1 MLKGH
6 RVLLPYAGFAQILFQ
21 ESVYAFLLTVDG
33 TWVNIEFFKRWRLVR
48 IHGATGVF
56 EKKTG
61 ESSAAF
67 DWERRH
73 PTWTFFGSLI
83 ASFFLCL
90 QFLEFIHTPCL
101 HADSLLRIS
110 HFECPLK
117 FLTTLKRGMALLH
130 ALMCRWNTS
139 MSLQRSLSASRIA
152 NCWLRCAVLF
162 DIHTFSMYPSC
173 IDLHTRARAI
183 FFHIDTFCFAIQDM
197 WKPFVHNFWGAHPM
211 LTDKSREHRTT
222 EPRRPIVSTHLWMS
236 EESALSNPLCR
247 VALQAS
253 EYQNES
259 QWSWIGLYSNQV
271 FEGFTRFMNLVM
283 LNQIISVLIHVLFI
297 ECDLLE
303 ECIEIFRDPLSEPP
317 WSETRHVIHPS
328 LRMRAPQKIHR
339 SHFFDVCFG
348 FVCFGFSALY

>member
-1 MLKGH
+1 MLIH
-6 RVLLPYAGFAQILFQ
+6 YCESAISSVLSSFWP
-21 ESVYAFLLTVDG
+21 
-33 TWVNIEFFKRWRLVR
+33 RW
-48 IHGATGVF
+48 
-56 EKKTG
+56 
-61 ESSAAF
+61 
-67 DWERRH
+67 
-73 PTWTFFGSLI
+73 
-83 ASFFLCL
+83 
-90 QFLEFIHTPCL
+90 
-101 HADSLLRIS
+101 
-110 HFECPLK
+110 
-117 FLTTLKRGMALLH
+117 KRGMALLH

-162 DIHTFSMYPSC
+162 DIHTFSMYPLC

-211 LTDKSREHRTT
+211 PTDKSCEHRTT

-259 QWSWIGLYSNQV
+259 QWSWVGLYSNQV

-303 ECIEIFRDPLSEPP
+303 ECIRDFS
-317 WSETRHVIHPS
+317 WSTVWATMVGDSARYS
-328 LRMRAPQKIHR
+328 SQPQDESAQKMYR

-348 FVCFGFSALY
+348 FVCFGFSALYFSYFGGFSNPPDCVRPAPCKPFWGFLYRFASRQIWRSFKLPQAARSHCDILPTL

>member
-83 ASFFLCL
+83 ASFFFCVYNSWSLY
-90 QFLEFIHTPCL
+90 IH
-101 HADSLLRIS
+101 HATMLIHYCESAIS
-110 HFECPLK
+110 SVLSSFWPRW
-117 FLTTLKRGMALLH
+117 KRGMALLH

-162 DIHTFSMYPSC
+162 DIHTFSMCPLC

-183 FFHIDTFCFAIQDM
+183 FFFSHRHLLFCY
-197 WKPFVHNFWGAHPM
+197 
-211 LTDKSREHRTT
+211 SRQVRT
-222 EPRRPIVSTHLWMS
+222 
-236 EESALSNPLCR
+236 
-247 VALQAS
+247 
-253 EYQNES
+253 
-259 QWSWIGLYSNQV
+259 
-271 FEGFTRFMNLVM
+271 
-283 LNQIISVLIHVLFI
+283 
-297 ECDLLE
+297 
-303 ECIEIFRDPLSEPP
+303 
-317 WSETRHVIHPS
+317 
-328 LRMRAPQKIHR
+328 LR
-339 SHFFDVCFG
+339 S
-348 FVCFGFSALY
+348 